1 MKFNNEIPMKKLT
14 LIFTVL
20 AFVLGIT
27 IISCTKQATTTTD
40 PAITTATDAIVLDN
54 TASDLTGI
62 LDDYTAANPTIFVD
76 PTLKAG
82 SADPLPPVALAV
94 DKCATVT
101 YVKTPAITANVV
113 TGATISFTIDF
124 GTTGCKG
131 SDGKARRGKIVSTY
145 TWVKLGGWTRT
156 STVDMYQSD
165 VHYVG
170 YLTST
175 YGVTGTN
182 NHAYLTEAA
191 ALQVTEKDG
200 TTKTWNSNRQRE
212 LVEGNSP
219 TALVKIWKITG
230 SSGFT
235 NKAGEKSTYTITNP
249 LYRST
254 ACKSGFVA
262 GTVVTVST
270 AGVTTTIEYGTFTTY
285 AAITCKDG
293 FTITKPG
300 AAGAPSV
307 STFIKFGK

>member
-27 IISCTKQATTTTD
+27 IISCTKQATQTD
-40 PAITTATDAIVLDN
+40 PVITTAADAVVLDN
-54 TASDLTGI
+54 TVADLGGL
-62 LDDYTAANPTIFVD
+62 LDDYTTANPTIFVD
-76 PTLKAG
+76 PTLKAA
-82 SADPLPPVALAV
+82 SADPIPTAALAV
-94 DKCATVT
+94 DKCAKVT
-101 YVKTPAITANVV
+101 YVKTPVKNANNEV
-113 TGATISFTIDF
+113 TGATIVFTIDF
-124 GTTGCKG
+124 GTTGCVG
-131 SDGKARRGKIVSTY
+131 TDGKARRGTIVSTY
-145 TWVKLGGWTRT
+145 TWSKLGGWTRL

-175 YGVTGTN
+175 YGVTGAN

-200 TTKTWNSNRQRE
+200 TVKSWNSNRQRE

-254 ACKSGFVA
+254 ACKNGFVA
-262 GTVVTVST
+262 GTVVTVT
-270 AGVTTTIEYGTFTTY
+270 AGVTTTIEYGAFTTY
-285 AAITCKDG
+285 ADIKCKEG
-293 FTITKPG
+293 FTVTKPG
-300 AAGAPSV
+300 ANGGPAV
-307 STFIKFGK
+307 SAFIKFGI

>member
-1 MKFNNEIPMKKLT
+1 MKKLT

-20 AFVLGIT
+20 AFVLGSA
-27 IISCTKQATTTTD
+27 IISCTKQSSQPD

-62 LDDYTAANPTIFVD
+62 LDDYTAANPTIFID
-76 PTLKAG
+76 PTLKAA
-82 SADPLPPVALAV
+82 SVDPLPPIAVAV
-94 DKCATVT
+94 DKCATVS
-101 YVKTPAITANVV
+101 YVKTPVKNANLEV
-113 TGATISFTIDF
+113 TGATVVFTIDF
-124 GTTGCKG
+124 GTTGCVG
-131 SDGKARRGKIVSTY
+131 VDGKARRGKIVSTY
-145 TWVKLGGWTRT
+145 TWSKLGGWTRT

-175 YGVTGTN
+175 FGVTGAN

-191 ALQVTEKDG
+191 ALTVTEKDG
-200 TTKTWNSNRQRE
+200 TTKSWNSNRQRE

-270 AGVTTTIEYGTFTTY
+270 AGVTTTIEYGPFTTY

-307 STFIKFGK
+307 SNFIKFGK